1 MRVFKSKIFAQF
13 CRKNGI
19 GDDALREVIRSMVLG
34 AIDADLGGGVYKQRL
49 RRKGQGKSGGYRT
62 IVLIRFG
69 RIALFAYGFAKN
81 DRANIDPADLIHFR
95 KLAKEVLNYDDK
107 ELDQTVLGKVF
118 EEIKLEG

>member
-19 GDDALREVIRSMVLG
+19 GDDALREVVRSMVLG
-34 AIDADLGGGVYKQRL
+34 AMDADLGGGVYKQRL
-49 RRKGQGKSGGYRT
+49 RRMGQGKSGGYRT

-81 DRANIDPADLIHFR
+81 DRANIDRADLIHFR

-107 ELDQTVLGKVF
+107 ELDQTVLDKVF

>member
-81 DRANIDPADLIHFR
+81 NRANIDRADLIHFR